1 MIKYFFSTLVL
12 VLLISSLLTACQKDV
27 PIFECTDV
35 IGCVEI
41 SPGEPIKIGVLQA
54 LSGDVAILGT
64 TQSQAIELAIDK
76 RGGQLFDHPIALQ
89 IEDSKCTAEGGDITA
104 LKIVADPQMVAIL
117 GPSCSGAATTAS
129 KVMSEAGL
137 VMVAGSNTA
146 PSLTAIAGEKG
157 SDWQPGY
164 FRTSSNGT
172 WMGQAA
178 ATVVSRD
185 LGITLV
191 ATINDGDAYTRGLTD
206 AFGQVFTKLGGEIV
220 IDATINKGET
230 NMYPVLQAVAAE
242 EPELIFMPLF
252 QPEGDLIV
260 LQAKE
265 IASLENIALF
275 SDAALL
281 TNDFIDTVG
290 EAGLGMYFIDRA
302 VHQTPIDYELR
313 ADYEAK
319 YGELPQNIT
328 YMLGY
333 DATNLLLHAIES
345 VAIQKADG
353 TLYIGRQAL
362 RDALYA
368 TTDFEGASGTLTCD
382 EFGDCGFAEYNIMR
396 LDDLAAG
403 VEGVIANTVYTF
415 APGDE

>member
-1 MIKYFFSTLVL
+1 MSKYFFSSLVF
-12 VLLISSLLTACQKDV
+12 VLIVSSLLTACEQSD
-27 PIFECTDV
+27 PPFECTDA
-35 IGCVEI
+35 IGCVTI
-41 SPGEPIKIGVLQA
+41 PPGEPLKIGVLQA
-54 LSGDVAILGT
+54 LSGDVSILGI

-76 RGGQLFDHPIALQ
+76 RGAQLFGHPIALQ
-89 IEDSKCTAEGGDITA
+89 IEDSKCTPEDGTVAA
-104 LKIVADPQMVAIL
+104 LKVVIDPQVVAIL
-117 GPSCSGAATTAS
+117 GPSCSGAATSAS
-129 KVMSEAGL
+129 AVMSEAGL

-146 PSLTAIAGEKG
+146 PSLTSIAGERG
-157 SDWQPGY
+157 ADWQPGY

-178 ATVVSRD
+178 ATVVFRD
-185 LGITLV
+185 LGITRT
-191 ATINDGDAYTRGLTD
+191 ATINDGDAYSRGLTD
-206 AFGQVFTKLGGEIV
+206 AFGQVFTELGGEIV
-220 IDATINKGET
+220 LDATINKGES
-230 NMYPVLQAVAAE
+230 NMHPVLEAVADLDA
-242 EPELIFMPLF
+242 ELIFLPLF
-252 QPEGDLIV
+252 QPEGDFIV

-265 IASLENIALF
+265 IAGLEDIALF
-275 SDAALL
+275 GDAALL

-290 EAGLGMYFIDRA
+290 KAALGMHFIDRA

-313 ADYEAK
+313 ADYAEK

-333 DATNLLLHAIES
+333 DAANLLLQAIES
-345 VAIQKADG
+345 IAIQDADG

-368 TTDFEGASGTLTCD
+368 SVNFEGASGTLTCD

-403 VEGVIANTVYTF
+403 VEGVVANTVYTF
-415 APGDE
+415 APGAE